1 MKEMRDPVR
10 TGGEWA
16 KLDAR
21 AGVAMVAASETGGQ
35 GEKDRPEEGGS
46 EKISRLY
53 DVRGQGVCLYAC
65 LR

>member
-1 MKEMRDPVR
+1 M
-10 TGGEWA
+10 

-21 AGVAMVAASETGGQ
+21 AGVGTVAASCELGG
-35 GEKDRPEEGGS
+35 DIGS
-46 EKISRLY
+46 EEISRLY